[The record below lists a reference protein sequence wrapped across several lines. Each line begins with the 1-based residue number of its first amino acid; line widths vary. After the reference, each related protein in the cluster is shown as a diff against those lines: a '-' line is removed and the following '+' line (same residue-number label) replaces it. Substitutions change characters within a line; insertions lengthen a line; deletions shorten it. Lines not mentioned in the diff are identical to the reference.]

1 MFHPRGFFIS
11 LLLGNLLLVGLILG
25 TGFLVIVN
33 EVNDRTSLLTERF
46 QDQLLVM
53 VRNDLQESWPNVE
66 EQIDK
71 YCEHYFKDL
80 GSRVTIVDALGRVLG
95 DSESSSDKMEPHMT
109 PDRPE
114 IVAAMSGKH
123 GEDTRLSKTTN
134 IQYRYLAEPVLK
146 DDEIVAVVRIATP
159 VARILE
165 DRRMLVHGVWIS
177 FVLMLLTATLLSL
190 LLSWLWYKPIRFL
203 NNEARRIADG
213 DLEPS
218 VPVDSPLEMAQL
230 SQSLETMRRTVS
242 RQLDTITR
250 QRESLQTILLHLPD
264 AIFAINRSAEVIYF
278 NAAAKKLFRIESA
291 TERPFL
297 QEIVRN
303 AAIVEWYLEC
313 RRTAHLAGTPAWETT
328 DGRRQTAADLTGT
341 PVLTRKEIDLF
352 GRKHVLELEFVETD
366 SVIKEGVANEDA
378 ACLLIVSDLT
388 EMVRA
393 CKMKT
398 DFVANAS
405 HELRTP
411 LAAIRV
417 ALDNVSDD
425 VYDDR
430 GMLEKIVQI
439 VDRHASRLDALIEDL
454 LALHGVEDETV
465 AVRHDETNVAE
476 QQSWIEELFWNR
488 LDDRRLVLSIVSDFG
503 DMSFRVDNKRLGLI
517 LQNLIDN
524 AVKFTPEGGNIS
536 LNFRREESLLVI
548 ECRDTGFGIAIEEQ
562 QRVFE
567 RFYQGDSSK
576 TGDGRLRGTGLG
588 LAIVKHAVERLK
600 GNISLESH
608 VAQGSVFMVRIPVEF
623 V

>member
-11 LLLGNLLLVGLILG
+11 LLFGNLLLVGVVLCA
-25 TGFLVIVN
+25 GFLVIVRVAN
-33 EVNDRTSLLTERF
+33 QYTAQLTERF
-46 QDQLLVM
+46 QEQLLVM
-53 VRNDLQESWPNVE
+53 VQSDIQESWPNVE

-71 YCEHYFKDL
+71 YCERHFKELD
-80 GSRVTIVDALGRVLG
+80 SRLTIVDAFGHVLG
-95 DSESSSDKMEPHMT
+95 DSGYSSESMAPHLS

-114 IVAAMSGKH
+114 IAAAMSGKR
-123 GEDTRLSKTTN
+123 GEDTRLSSTTN
-134 IQYRYLAEPVLK
+134 IKYRYLAEPVLK
-146 DDEIVAVVRIATP
+146 DDEVVAVVRVATP

-165 DRRMLVHGVWIS
+165 YRQMLMHGVWIS
-177 FVLMLLTATLLSL
+177 FAIMLLLATFLSL
-190 LLSWLWYKPIRFL
+190 LLSWLWYKPIHLL
-203 NNEARRIADG
+203 NSEARRLADG

-218 VPVDSPLEMAQL
+218 TPVDSPLEMAQL
-230 SQSLETMRRTVS
+230 SQSLGTMRRTVS
-242 RQLDTITR
+242 GQLETITR
-250 QRESLQTILLHLPD
+250 QRESLQTVLRHLPD
-264 AIFAINRSAEVIYF
+264 AIFAFNQSAKVIYF
-278 NAAAKKLFRIESA
+278 NAAAKKLFHIESA
-291 TERPFL
+291 PELPFL

-303 AAIVEWYLEC
+303 ATIVEWYLEC
-313 RRTAHLAGTPAWETT
+313 WKTHLASTSGSIIE
-328 DGRRQTAADLTGT
+328 
-341 PVLTRKEIDLF
+341 RKEVDLF
-352 GRKHVLELEFVETD
+352 GRKHVLELEFVET
-366 SVIKEGVANEDA
+366 ENAAQEDT

-430 GMLEKIVQI
+430 DMLEKIVQI
-439 VDRHASRLDALIEDL
+439 VDRHSSRLDALIEDL

-465 AVRHDETNVAE
+465 AVRLDETNVAE

-488 LDDRRLVLSIVSDFG
+488 LDEKRLALSIVSDFG
-503 DMSFRVDNKRLGLI
+503 DMSFRVDNKRLDLI

-524 AVKFTPEGGNIS
+524 AVKFTPVGGNIS
-536 LNFRREESLLVI
+536 LIFLRDESFLVI
-548 ECRDTGFGIAIEEQ
+548 KCRDTGVGIAVEDQ

-567 RFYQGDSSK
+567 RFYQGDASK

-600 GNISLESH
+600 GSVSLESR
-608 VAQGSVFMVRIPVEF
+608 VAQGSVFTVRIPVDF
-623 V
+623 L